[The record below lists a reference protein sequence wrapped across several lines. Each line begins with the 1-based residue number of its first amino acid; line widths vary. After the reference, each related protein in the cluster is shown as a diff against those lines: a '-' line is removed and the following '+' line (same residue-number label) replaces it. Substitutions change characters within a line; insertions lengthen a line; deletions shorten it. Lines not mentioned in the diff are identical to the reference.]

1 MNGIDNLTL
10 YKTVDELQESKNS
23 IERRTGI
30 DFSKNV
36 QQFDLLLDII
46 GEETP
51 ETEEKRQVEVVEQI
65 LEAVWPK
72 NLFEAYCSDKDNIV
86 QAVYSNMIAIVL
98 FSLKYLLAD
107 EIIEDE
113 YDSKLQRWLDM
124 KSGEEEETF
133 ECYERMK
140 RTVSNKIKKIAK
152 NVRKSK
158 DDYEQNLRLPIQL
171 PQSTHKKKILKSLMK
186 KIVELEANSA
196 QENGADGKSDSK
208 QKKRTNSISWN
219 ILKLAE
225 KEENV
230 ANFKKINANEKR
242 SIKKIYETLCRE
254 ITEVSMR
261 KVEDTDKAE
270 KVMLELAY
278 ECVFHAKSISALE
291 DGDGTEIDLLG
302 RTIVPIGFYVRKF
315 KFGNEEQCIGFRNIY
330 CATLKSMM
338 IYVVEYAGSVLQ
350 KKQKEISQKDKVVM
364 AYEIVCNYVKSGY
377 KEYYEAAFDEKNKIK
392 LDLNAPNIG
401 EHIWAVMNILFYC
414 EKYNKENQY
423 LCSIETEGVPY
434 IRPEFPK
441 VAKCNE
447 SKKCGKIKYKV
458 PESKGKKLEIYFSV
472 MTSDGILDEIK
483 ELNAIKVARENE
495 VSRLREI
502 FEENQ
507 KNEGDLFQK
516 DILAFENW
524 EKGFSLSDF
533 RVEIFSDDKFTLVI
547 SGKQSPNIMKS
558 ILTACGM
565 KVDGRT
571 KKISANQ
578 MTLITLCQVMDK
590 AEIMCDPWAERTVLK
605 VRLGKLNL
613 GGLMNFELGIE
624 KRTVLTNRD
633 KIARDSFEKYNLLET
648 SDTSKKI
655 RN

>member
-1 MNGIDNLTL
+1 MNGIDNLAL

-72 NLFEAYCSDKDNIV
+72 NLFEAYCSDKDDIV

-113 YDSKLQRWLDM
+113 YDLKLQRWLDM
-124 KSGEEEETF
+124 ESGEEAETF

-152 NVRKSK
+152 NVQKSK

-171 PQSTHKKKILKSLMK
+171 LQSTHKKKVLKSLIK
-186 KIVELEANSA
+186 TIVEMEANSA
-196 QENGADGKSDSK
+196 QENGDDCKSGSK
-208 QKKRTNSISWN
+208 RKKRTNSISWN

-225 KEENV
+225 KEKNV
-230 ANFKKINANEKR
+230 ANFKEINANERR

-270 KVMLELAY
+270 KIMLELAY

-315 KFGNEEQCIGFRNIY
+315 KFGNEGQCIGFRNIY

-338 IYVVEYAGSVLQ
+338 IYVVEYAGGVLQ
-350 KKQKEISQKDKVVM
+350 KKQKEISQKDKVLM
-364 AYEIVCNYVKSGY
+364 AYEIVCNYVESRY

-414 EKYNKENQY
+414 EKHNKENQY

-441 VAKCNE
+441 VAECNE

-458 PESKGKKLEIYFSV
+458 PESKEKKLEIYFSV

-483 ELNAIKVARENE
+483 EFNAIKVARENE

-507 KNEGDLFQK
+507 KNEDDFFQK
-516 DILAFENW
+516 DILAFKNG

-558 ILTACGM
+558 VLTACGM

-590 AEIMCDPWAERTVLK
+590 AEVMCDLWAERTVLK

-624 KRTVLTNRD
+624 KRTVLTNKD
-633 KIARDSFEKYNLLET
+633 KIARDSFEKYNL
-648 SDTSKKI
+648 
-655 RN
+655 

>member
-1 MNGIDNLTL
+1 M
-10 YKTVDELQESKNS
+10 
-23 IERRTGI
+23 
-30 DFSKNV
+30 
-36 QQFDLLLDII
+36 
-46 GEETP
+46 
-51 ETEEKRQVEVVEQI
+51 
-65 LEAVWPK
+65 
-72 NLFEAYCSDKDNIV
+72 
-86 QAVYSNMIAIVL
+86 
-98 FSLKYLLAD
+98 
-107 EIIEDE
+107 
-113 YDSKLQRWLDM
+113 
-124 KSGEEEETF
+124 
-133 ECYERMK
+133 
-140 RTVSNKIKKIAK
+140 
-152 NVRKSK
+152 
-158 DDYEQNLRLPIQL
+158 
-171 PQSTHKKKILKSLMK
+171 
-186 KIVELEANSA
+186 EANSA

-230 ANFKKINANEKR
+230 ANFKKINSNEKR

-350 KKQKEISQKDKVVM
+350 KKQKEISQKDKVLM
-364 AYEIVCNYVKSGY
+364 AYEIVCNYVKSRY

-458 PESKGKKLEIYFSV
+458 SESKGKKLEIYFSV

-605 VRLGKLNL
+605 VRLGKLNF

-648 SDTSKKI
+648 SDTSKK
-655 RN
+655 NPELK

>member
-1 MNGIDNLTL
+1 MRQHLT
-10 YKTVDELQESKNS
+10 K
-23 IERRTGI
+23 
-30 DFSKNV
+30 
-36 QQFDLLLDII
+36 
-46 GEETP
+46 
-51 ETEEKRQVEVVEQI
+51 
-65 LEAVWPK
+65 
-72 NLFEAYCSDKDNIV
+72 
-86 QAVYSNMIAIVL
+86 
-98 FSLKYLLAD
+98 
-107 EIIEDE
+107 
-113 YDSKLQRWLDM
+113 
-124 KSGEEEETF
+124 
-133 ECYERMK
+133 
-140 RTVSNKIKKIAK
+140 
-152 NVRKSK
+152 
-158 DDYEQNLRLPIQL
+158 
-171 PQSTHKKKILKSLMK
+171 
-186 KIVELEANSA
+186 
-196 QENGADGKSDSK
+196 
-208 QKKRTNSISWN
+208 
-219 ILKLAE
+219 
-225 KEENV
+225 
-230 ANFKKINANEKR
+230 
-242 SIKKIYETLCRE
+242 
-254 ITEVSMR
+254 
-261 KVEDTDKAE
+261 
-270 KVMLELAY
+270 
-278 ECVFHAKSISALE
+278 
-291 DGDGTEIDLLG
+291 
-302 RTIVPIGFYVRKF
+302 
-315 KFGNEEQCIGFRNIY
+315 
-330 CATLKSMM
+330 
-338 IYVVEYAGSVLQ
+338 
-350 KKQKEISQKDKVVM
+350 
-364 AYEIVCNYVKSGY
+364 
-377 KEYYEAAFDEKNKIK
+377 KNKIK

-447 SKKCGKIKYKV
+447 SKKCGKIEYKV

-590 AEIMCDPWAERTVLK
+590 AEIMCDPSAVYNLMLFEVRRRHKGIPQFAKHRIVSFAATDCILPQDVVSLAERIASIYARNGFITAYGIHADRFNVHIHFAVCAVSFQTQNMFHIQWEAERKMLVSVTNQWK
-605 VRLGKLNL
+605 SEFDEMLQNNIQMRQSREAALYGDDIVRYGSVPITAKGQMVQNRRAKIGK
-613 GGLMNFELGIE
+613 
-624 KRTVLTNRD
+624 
-633 KIARDSFEKYNLLET
+633 
-648 SDTSKKI
+648 
-655 RN
+655 

>member
-1 MNGIDNLTL
+1 MNGIDNLAL

-30 DFSKNV
+30 VFSKNV

-98 FSLKYLLAD
+98 FSLTYLLAD

-113 YDSKLQRWLDM
+113 YDLKLQRWLDM
-124 KSGEEEETF
+124 ESGEEAETF

-152 NVRKSK
+152 NVQKSK

-171 PQSTHKKKILKSLMK
+171 PQSTHKKKVLKSLIK
-186 KIVELEANSA
+186 TIVKMEANSA
-196 QENGADGKSDSK
+196 QENGDDCKSDSK
-208 QKKRTNSISWN
+208 RKKRTNSISWN
-219 ILKLAE
+219 ILKLEE
-225 KEENV
+225 KEKNV
-230 ANFKKINANEKR
+230 ANFKKINANERR

-270 KVMLELAY
+270 KIMLELAY

-315 KFGNEEQCIGFRNIY
+315 KFGNEGQCIGFRNIY
-330 CATLKSMM
+330 CATLKNMM

-350 KKQKEISQKDKVVM
+350 KKQKEISQKDKVLM
-364 AYEIVCNYVKSGY
+364 AYEIVCNYVESRY

-414 EKYNKENQY
+414 EKHNKENQY

-441 VAKCNE
+441 VAECNE

-458 PESKGKKLEIYFSV
+458 PESKEKKLEIYFSV

-483 ELNAIKVARENE
+483 EFNAIKVARENE

-507 KNEGDLFQK
+507 KNEGDFFQK
-516 DILAFENW
+516 DILAFKNG

-558 ILTACGM
+558 VLTACGM

-590 AEIMCDPWAERTVLK
+590 AEVMCDLWAERTVLK

-624 KRTVLTNRD
+624 KRTVLTNKD
-633 KIARDSFEKYNLLET
+633 KIARDSFEKYNL
-648 SDTSKKI
+648 
-655 RN
+655 